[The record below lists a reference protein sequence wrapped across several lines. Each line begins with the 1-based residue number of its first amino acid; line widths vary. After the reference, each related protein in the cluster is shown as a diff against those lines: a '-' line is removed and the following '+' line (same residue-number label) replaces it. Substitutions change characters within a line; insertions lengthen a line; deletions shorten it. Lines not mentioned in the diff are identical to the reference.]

1 MPTSTIDIDF
11 IRATGIG
18 ASGEIFFFPPRV
30 RTGAAL
36 LSREPVRAVVEGG
49 KASVALMQLPT
60 GHTYRV
66 VEKIDNRGEYSFRF
80 ALTST
85 SPSVIQYEDIAEV
98 DSVPA
103 TYTVV
108 RSVNGLT
115 PNPTTGDVVIEVAG
129 TPGPEGPEGPAGP
142 QGIPGTNGV
151 DGQDGADGA
160 PGSPGVKGDKG
171 DKGDQGDQG
180 PAGTNGTNGAD
191 GAPGRDGVLKAFTRT
206 PSTIETWG
214 PCGDGG
220 TWTMCPS
227 SYRSV
232 PIPAAVGDHLL
243 WTAPFLHQN
252 NQEAAFDLASV
263 IAGAPARYLS
273 SGTATPLGG
282 GYAGLYIVAA
292 WPRSLSPTWYTV
304 AAEDIDADG
313 KVTLALMYRNNGSGN
328 QMGNVNVPGYI
339 EVANAGP
346 GGAL

>member
-18 ASGEIFFFPPRV
+18 SSGEIFFCPPRV
-30 RTGAAL
+30 RVGGAL
-36 LSREPVRAVVEGG
+36 LSSDPVRAIVLAGR
-49 KASVALMQLPT
+49 ASIELLQLPN
-60 GHTYRV
+60 GYTYRV
-66 VEKIDNRGEYSFRF
+66 IEKIDNRREYGFRF

-108 RSVNGLT
+108 RTVNGIS
-115 PNPTTGDVVIEVAG
+115 PSPTTGNIVIEVAG
-129 TPGPEGPEGPAGP
+129 TPGPEGPPGP
-142 QGIPGTNGV
+142 PGTNGTNGV
-151 DGQDGADGA
+151 DGA

-180 PAGTNGTNGAD
+180 PAGTNGTNGTNGAD

-243 WTAPFLHQN
+243 WTPPFLHQN

-263 IAGAPARYLS
+263 IAGEPARYLS
-273 SGTATPLGG
+273 SGTTTPLGG
-282 GYAGLYIVAA
+282 GYAGLYIVAG

-304 AAEDIDADG
+304 AAEDIDVNG
-313 KVTLALMYRNNGSGN
+313 KVTLALMFRNNGSGN